1 MNEIDLIPSSYR
13 EKVIK
18 LRTLK
23 IFGLIFLCV
32 VLSTSIAYGALEY
45 VKQGTNT
52 EISKL
57 SKIKEI
63 TSLQREELRNL
74 KLEKEHLNHQ
84 WILLN
89 GLRTA
94 VAAED
99 LFVTIDKAIQDVD
112 VWFSGMKFQ
121 RNEVEIEKG
130 NTIHTGYFLITTP
143 SNDDRSL
150 AIGTTMLI
158 KGEAL
163 NHSALS
169 SFVNNLIDQSQIL
182 DAKVLETTSGKNHN
196 SSSVKFNLAITV
208 NLEKEAA

>member
-1 MNEIDLIPSSYR
+1 MNEIDLIPSTYR
-13 EKVIK
+13 EKIIK
-18 LRTLK
+18 LQTLN
-23 IFGLIFLCV
+23 IFGLIILCL
-32 VLSTSIAYGALEY
+32 VLSTGIAYGALEY
-45 VKQGTNT
+45 VKRGTDL

-74 KLEKEHLNHQ
+74 KLEKEYLDYQ
-84 WILLN
+84 WVLLN

-99 LFVTIDKAIQDVD
+99 LFVAIDKALQGVD

-130 NTIHTGYFLITTP
+130 NTIHTGYFIITTP
-143 SNDDRSL
+143 SDDDQSL
-150 AIGTTMLI
+150 AIGTTMVI

-169 SFVNNLIDQSQIL
+169 SFVNNLIDQSEIL
-182 DAKVLETTSGKNHN
+182 DANVLETTSGKNNN
-196 SSSVKFNLAITV
+196 SSAVKFNLSITV
-208 NLEKEAA
+208 NLENETA